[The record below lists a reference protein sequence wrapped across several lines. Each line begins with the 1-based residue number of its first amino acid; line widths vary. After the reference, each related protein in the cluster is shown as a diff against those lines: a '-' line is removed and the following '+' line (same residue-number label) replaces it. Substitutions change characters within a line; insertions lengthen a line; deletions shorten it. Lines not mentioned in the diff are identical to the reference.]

1 MLSRL
6 IAVWLLTLIVLPFTA
21 PFSTCEVSVSR
32 SRSDVRS
39 PAQTAATSHALPAP
53 RPRVRVK
60 LAVSAPSAPVEL
72 TPPPARRHVRTD
84 VAGSEL
90 FFAPFSPPLRL

>member
-6 IAVWLLTLIVLPFTA
+6 FAVWLLTLIVLPFTA
-21 PFSTCEVSVSR
+21 PFSTCDVAVAR
-32 SRSDVRS
+32 SRSHVRS
-39 PAQTAATSHALPAP
+39 LAQTAAASHALPAS
-53 RPRVRVK
+53 RPGLRVK

-72 TPPPARRHVRTD
+72 TPPPARRQVRID